1 MPEDKSLGLDAP
13 IDRRDLLNSTL
24 LAAGSLLLGS
34 LTPLQLLAEQDW
46 TGYGGIG
53 DYAPSNGNTYDVMSA
68 GHQIRDRAFE
78 GRLTNPIDTREEY
91 DCVIV
96 GGGISGL
103 AAALFV
109 ERQAKDHKTCLVLDN
124 HPVFGGEAK
133 RNEFSVDGQ
142 RLMIHQGSAACF
154 PPLPGTFLS
163 GFYDSVEIDWRE
175 FQYQKWA
182 GSQPA
187 MPLETAP
194 YPSGG
199 KTSAF
204 FFGPKFGHPE
214 GLLLVDPW
222 GKRLA
227 GAPISEQARSELLQM
242 REDDRKPFSSHRY
255 QPKVHGDEASR
266 HLDSITLEQ
275 HLAETYG
282 LSPAT
287 VRTFLSPVTGG
298 GSGIG
303 ADVLSAYAD
312 YAADVLLPWQY
323 DKGAQM
329 FPGGNTGVARHML
342 KQLITDSISGPPTM
356 EGICRGRIEF
366 ASLDRPAQPVR
377 IRLASTAIAVKH
389 EGDPQRAPHVNVDY
403 TKAGKLYRVKAKS
416 VIMAGGSWTTKHIV
430 RDMPQACREA
440 YSQFHRAPCLMA
452 NVAVRNWRFLYN
464 LGLTECQWFEGIGN
478 YITMRKV
485 ATFGTDPATINPDTP
500 TVINLKILF
509 SYPGESLEA
518 QTVRGRTELLSTPFR
533 VYETRIREQ
542 FAAIFASSGFD
553 ARRDISGIVLN
564 RWGHAYLSPQPGFF
578 FGKNGQPAPGD
589 VIRQHPYGRV
599 AFANSDLSG
608 IMDHRMSLLEAQRA
622 VSQVLQAA

>member
-1 MPEDKSLGLDAP
+1 
-13 IDRRDLLNSTL
+13 
-24 LAAGSLLLGS
+24 
-34 LTPLQLLAEQDW
+34 
-46 TGYGGIG
+46 
-53 DYAPSNGNTYDVMSA
+53 
-68 GHQIRDRAFE
+68 
-78 GRLTNPIDTREEY
+78 
-91 DCVIV
+91 
-96 GGGISGL
+96 
-103 AAALFV
+103 
-109 ERQAKDHKTCLVLDN
+109 
-124 HPVFGGEAK
+124 
-133 RNEFSVDGQ
+133 
-142 RLMIHQGSAACF
+142 
-154 PPLPGTFLS
+154 
-163 GFYDSVEIDWRE
+163 
-175 FQYQKWA
+175 
-182 GSQPA
+182 
-187 MPLETAP
+187 
-194 YPSGG
+194 
-199 KTSAF
+199 
-204 FFGPKFGHPE
+204 
-214 GLLLVDPW
+214 
-222 GKRLA
+222 
-227 GAPISEQARSELLQM
+227 
-242 REDDRKPFSSHRY
+242 
-255 QPKVHGDEASR
+255 
-266 HLDSITLEQ
+266 
-275 HLAETYG
+275 
-282 LSPAT
+282 
-287 VRTFLSPVTGG
+287 
-298 GSGIG
+298 
-303 ADVLSAYAD
+303 
-312 YAADVLLPWQY
+312 
-323 DKGAQM
+323 
-329 FPGGNTGVARHML
+329 
-342 KQLITDSISGPPTM
+342 M

-389 EGDPQRAPHVNVDY
+389 EGDPQRAPYVNVDY

-416 VIMAGGSWTTKHIV
+416 VIMAGGGWTTKHIV

-533 VYETRIREQ
+533 VYEARIREQ